1 MEDGKIY
8 IAYGANLPGRH
19 RNPSQDLAYVVKRL
33 RALSVNV
40 ERTSKL
46 WRSKAWPNPDDP
58 PFHNAVFR
66 VSTDHLPY
74 DLLQILHQLEVE
86 AGRIRN
92 LNLSGMKNTPRV
104 LDLDL
109 IAYGDEVVSEDGG
122 MQLPHPRAH
131 ERGFVMGPLA
141 EIDPDWMHPVLKRT
155 ARELAAKVTVGADA
169 YPLAG

>member
-19 RNPSQDLAYVVKRL
+19 GNPSQDLAHVVKRL

-40 ERTSKL
+40 EQASKL

-66 VSTDHLPY
+66 VSTDYLPY
-74 DLLQILHQLEVE
+74 DLLQLLHGLEVE
-86 AGRIRN
+86 AGRIRSAE
-92 LNLSGMKNTPRV
+92 LGELKNSPRV

-109 IAYGDEVVSEDGG
+109 IAFRNLVVDDSN
-122 MQLPHPRAH
+122 MILPHPRAH

-141 EIDPDWMHPVLKRT
+141 EIDPDWMHPVLKQT
-155 ARELAAKVTVGADA
+155 ARELAAKVTVGLDA
-169 YPLAG
+169 YPIDA